1 MDFETPN
8 PMSSTFMSNFALEK
22 LIYDTSN
29 LNFFEKSEL
38 SNAEHVYTSIGFYL
52 EQHGLCGS
60 DREEIQQQIS
70 SFARSIS
77 WNSGRAFIPIYIEVG
92 IFVVQQLQ
100 VQSALEKLRLR
111 RDGDDVQMC
120 AICQEEFLVG
130 IEVTSLP
137 CSHIYHGD
145 CIVKWLRTSHCCP
158 LCRFKM
164 TSTCS

>member
-1 MDFETPN
+1 ME
-8 PMSSTFMSNFALEK
+8 
-22 LIYDTSN
+22 
-29 LNFFEKSEL
+29 
-38 SNAEHVYTSIGFYL
+38 
-52 EQHGLCGS
+52 CGS

-100 VQSALEKLRLR
+100 VQFNGRGPVAESAIRALKKLRLR
-111 RDGDDVQMC
+111 RDGDDIQMC

-158 LCRFKM
+158 MCRFEM
-164 TSTCS
+164 PSTCS